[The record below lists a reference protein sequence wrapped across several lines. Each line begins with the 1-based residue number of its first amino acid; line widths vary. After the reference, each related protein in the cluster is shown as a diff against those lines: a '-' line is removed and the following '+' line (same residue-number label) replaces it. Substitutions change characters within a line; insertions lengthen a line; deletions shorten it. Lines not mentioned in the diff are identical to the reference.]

1 MKKMIKNKLVM
12 YKRVSDILHTNG
24 TIWGGIPAFVLSVDD
39 LNDKIHALEEKE
51 TMQQSVTIG
60 VSAVKDQIKKEKID
74 EIYRISS
81 ALLALATTLS
91 DEKLRKEMKFTYYTL
106 SSAPRVELISKI
118 DLIIDRAQTNVS
130 ALSDFGIGGQ
140 DVSALQTLR
149 SELDTHLLNPRKA
162 ISTRK
167 GLNAEII
174 TLSKEIDFLLSDG
187 IDRLMFVL
195 KSDHPPFFAAY
206 TEARYVIDYH
216 HGNGNSNTTN

>member
-1 MKKMIKNKLVM
+1 M
-12 YKRVSDILHTNG
+12 YKRVSDVLHTNG
-24 TIWGGIPAFVLSVDD
+24 TIWEGIPAFVLSVDD

-81 ALLALATTLS
+81 ALLALAATLS
-91 DEKLRKEMKFTYYTL
+91 DEKLRKEMKFTHGAL
-106 SSAPRVELISKI
+106 SNAPRVELISKI

-130 ALSDFGIGGQ
+130 ALNDFGIEGQ

-149 SELDTHLLNPRKA
+149 SELDTHLMNPRKA

-167 GLNAEII
+167 GLNAEIN
-174 TLSKEIDFLLSDG
+174 TLSKEIDLLLSDG

-206 TEARYVIDYH
+206 TEARNVIDYH